1 MRTLNAPTWLR
12 LPAAMVLLTVVL
24 WQVGTRAAGM
34 ALPTPGSVSVW
45 GSKPVLSYF
54 VLTGSLAAEMQ
65 SDLGLSDA
73 QLAAI
78 RQAAEREAQDLRLQ
92 ELASQPIIENE
103 QLSLAEK
110 RARIAASGYNPRIL
124 DILGET
130 QAELKAALDPGG
142 YTRLVDWIETRWQQE
157 RQLHGV
163 QGVDAAS
170 GARTYSIYA
179 TRFDTGSYIVALP
192 DKCLKLANGGNH
204 LCDDSGYATGQNY
217 SVRLK
222 YKDSVTVKVGDSGPW
237 NADDNYW
244 SGIADPQPRR
254 LFPDL
259 PAGMPEAQAAYFD
272 DYNNGKDQFDRTVT
286 APFGID
292 LAREVSIDI
301 GLNPGVNDWI
311 EVTFP
316 WTEGWDDIQSVAVL
330 LKDPSQ
336 LTPPYTGDMCATAWH
351 RISGYDEHAY
361 LTLNVND
368 PDQSTNRAEWRPDL
382 PAAGEYQVLA
392 YVPDHPPIDWQ
403 CPNKTINRDTGD
415 ASYTIEHANGNA
427 KVSGNQGPL
436 SNMWID
442 LGTYEFDAGR
452 SGKVKLSDVT
462 GEDSFT
468 RTVAFSAMLFRQ
480 LSYPTPTPEFTPT
493 PTVTPTPTPTPAPF
507 IWAGSGV
514 APPSTTITIP
524 VGASYLQFPGLV
536 SATINVNYDPAVLQA
551 VACRPD
557 PLGSF
562 AAAQCDPAYEQDGVN
577 PDTLQFS
584 LGSAGGVPGNPPLA
598 ELGFRAVGDPG
609 QVSFLDVVIQAFKGP
624 GGVDIPAAS
633 FDGLVCIAPCRNIS
647 YLPAIL
653 RALLLP

>member
-1 MRTLNAPTWLR
+1 MNTLNNTLRNKLTWLVA
-12 LPAAMVLLTVVL
+12 LSILVL
-24 WQVGTRAAGM
+24 GAAGIRSI
-34 ALPTPGSVSVW
+34 SVEAQAGNQPPVW

-54 VLTGSLAAEMQ
+54 ALTGSLSEAMRT
-65 SDLGLSDA
+65 GLALTDA
-73 QLAAI
+73 QWTAI
-78 RQAAEREAQDLRLQ
+78 SQAAEAEAQSLRL
-92 ELASQPIIENE
+92 LE
-103 QLSLAEK
+103 QSSLSIVQDDELSLGEK
-110 RARIAASGYNPRIL
+110 RAAIHASGYNQQVL
-124 DILGET
+124 NSLSKT
-130 QAELKAALDPGG
+130 QAALQESLDAET
-142 YTRLVDWIETRWQQE
+142 YTRLVDWIEQRWAAE
-157 RQLHGV
+157 RQAHGL
-163 QGVDAAS
+163 QSLRQTS

-179 TRFDTGSYIVALP
+179 TRFDTSSYIVALP

-204 LCDDSGYATGQNY
+204 LCDDSGYETGQNY
-217 SVRLK
+217 FVRLE
-222 YKDSVTVKVGDSGPW
+222 YQDSVTVKVGDSGPW

-244 SGIADPQPRR
+244 AGIADPQPRR

-292 LAREVSIDI
+292 LARQVSIDI

-316 WTEGWDDIQSVAVL
+316 WTDGWDDIDADVVL

-336 LTPPYTGDMCATAWH
+336 LTPAYTGDMCVTAWH
-351 RISGYDEHAY
+351 RITGYDDYAY

-368 PDQSTNRAEWRPDL
+368 PDLSTNRAEWRPDF

-415 ASYTIEHANGNA
+415 ASYTIEHANGAAN
-427 KVSGNQGPL
+427 VSGNQGPL

-442 LGTYEFDAGR
+442 LGTYDFEAGR

-480 LSYPTPTPEFTPT
+480 LRYPTPTPDFTPT

-507 IWAGSGV
+507 VWTGSGV
-514 APPSTTITIP
+514 APPSTTFTIP
-524 VGASYLQFPGLV
+524 VGASHLQLPGLV
-536 SATINVNYDPAVLQA
+536 SATIQLSYDPAVLSA
-551 VACRPD
+551 ASCLPD
-557 PLGSF
+557 PQSSF
-562 AAAQCDPAYEQDGVN
+562 DTAQCDPAYEQDGVN

-584 LGSAGGVPGNPPLA
+584 LGSEAGVAGSPRLA
-598 ELGFRAVGDPG
+598 EVGFRVVGAPG
-609 QVSFLDVVIQAFKGP
+609 QFSLLDLLIQGFSGP
-624 GGVDIPAAS
+624 GGVSIPAAGY
-633 FDGLVCIAPCRNIS
+633 DGLICVAPCRNVV
-647 YLPAIL
+647 YLPGIL
-653 RALLLP
+653 RAILPP